1 MTGRAP
7 AANGAG
13 VFRRLILTHPR
24 FAAALVACVLAMK
37 LLVPAGFMPAMGPGQ
52 IMPGQIMVVM
62 CTGMGQQRVAID
74 IPGLPAQQDDAAK
87 SDRPCIF
94 AGFGSA
100 MLGGADP
107 VQLAQALLSI
117 LALGVAG
124 VAVSRTGHARH
135 LWPPMRGPPPIS

>member
-37 LLVPAGFMPAMGPGQ
+37 LLAPAGFMPVIA
-52 IMPGQIMVVM
+52 PGQIMVVM

-74 IPGLPAQQDDAAK
+74 IPGLPAQQDDAQK

-107 VQLAQALLSI
+107 VQLAQALLFI

-124 VAVSRTGHARH
+124 VAVSRIGHARH